1 MQENIAKSDVNDVAT
16 DDDDLDESEFDDYTD
31 TSMFNAEDI
40 VRNIELAA
48 QRKRALQDA
57 GLDAK
62 RRLEIRREQERL
74 ERDLRELDSFDF
86 DD

>member
-1 MQENIAKSDVNDVAT
+1 MHEHTAESDLT
-16 DDDDLDESEFDDYTD
+16 TSDLDEGELDEYTD

-48 QRKRALQDA
+48 QRKKALEEA

-62 RRLEIRREQERL
+62 RRLEIRREQQML
-74 ERDLRELDSFDF
+74 ERNLQDLDDYDF